1 MLRECHGNKN
11 VQKLNYA
18 NQVEETGIL
27 FYACN
32 AMTDVKENHSCYIDS
47 GCSNHMTGDES
58 LLVNIQRNLTSK
70 VKIGTGEIVPVAGK
84 GTLVIKTK
92 LGKKHIQEVMLV
104 PGLEENLLSVGQMME
119 HGCFLLTMMPASD
132 LALKASVTHCL
143 QTWHKRLGHLND
155 RGIKLLEDQGMVH
168 GLPHLEQISVV
179 CEGCMVGKQH
189 RDSFPL
195 ESTWRA
201 TSPLELVHRDI
212 CGPMKTESI
221 SGNRYFLLFTND
233 CTRMSWKGMSYEF
246 WAEAVNTAVYLLNR
260 CPTKSLKKVTPFEAY
275 TGRKPGIA
283 HLKIFG
289 SPCHVL
295 IPSALRHKL
304 EENSHKCIF
313 VGYGL
318 CEKGYK
324 LFDPRTRKV
333 ILSRDV

>member
-32 AMTDVKENHSCYIDS
+32 AVTDVKENHSWYIDS

-70 VKIGTGEIVPVAGK
+70 VKMGTGEIVPVAGK

-119 HGCFLLTMMPASD
+119 HGCHLVFGENMVNVYDDQSLRNLIVRVQMTNNICFPLTMMPASD

-143 QTWHKRLGHLND
+143 QTWHKRLGHLNE
-155 RGIKLLEDQGMVH
+155 RSIKLLEDQGMVH

-179 CEGCMVGKQH
+179 CEGCMLGKQH
-189 RDSFPL
+189 KDSFPL
-195 ESTWRA
+195 EST
-201 TSPLELVHRDI
+201 
-212 CGPMKTESI
+212 
-221 SGNRYFLLFTND
+221 
-233 CTRMSWKGMSYEF
+233 
-246 WAEAVNTAVYLLNR
+246 
-260 CPTKSLKKVTPFEAY
+260 
-275 TGRKPGIA
+275 
-283 HLKIFG
+283 
-289 SPCHVL
+289 
-295 IPSALRHKL
+295 
-304 EENSHKCIF
+304 
-313 VGYGL
+313 
-318 CEKGYK
+318 
-324 LFDPRTRKV
+324 
-333 ILSRDV
+333 